1 MEFSNGWYG
10 ILEVARDFA
19 LDDQAP
25 SSTANVDGRGTY
37 AGPVDV
43 FFETTE
49 PAAVYY
55 TLDGSR
61 PTWDSPTVVREVVRG
76 GPAPVTIDEQGT
88 TVLQWFSVDEAG
100 NVEGNYDPDTP
111 ARNGLNREV
120 IKIR

>member
-88 TVLQWFSVDEAG
+88 TVLQCSRWTRPATSRATT
-100 NVEGNYDPDTP
+100 TP
-111 ARNGLNREV
+111 TRRHATA
-120 IKIR
+120 